1 MVQLAIG
8 KRATI
13 LDFPGGCLVIRYKG
27 DDQPYRTFDKIR
39 QVKQMAIVENERRL
53 LPFCELRSNS
63 PHPVTGCIIGKF
75 QLRID

>member
-1 MVQLAIG
+1 MVQSAIG

-39 QVKQMAIVENERRL
+39 QVKQMAIIENAVFCPFVNFVRIL
-53 LPFCELRSNS
+53 LTP
-63 PHPVTGCIIGKF
+63 
-75 QLRID
+75 